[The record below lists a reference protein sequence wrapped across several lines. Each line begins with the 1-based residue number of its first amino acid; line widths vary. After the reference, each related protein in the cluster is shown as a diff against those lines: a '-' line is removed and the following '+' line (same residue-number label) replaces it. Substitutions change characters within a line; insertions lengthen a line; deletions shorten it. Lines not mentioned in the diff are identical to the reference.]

1 MAQVTLTIPNQ
12 HLNRIVNALCAAE
25 GLDPTPANAKK
36 ALIRIV
42 RRTVESVETT
52 VPEPVVPD
60 TEGIIS

>member
-1 MAQVTLTIPNQ
+1 MASVNLTIPDAQ
-12 HLNRIVNALCAAE
+12 LDRVVNALCAAE
-25 GLDPTPANAKK
+25 GLSPSPANAKK

-52 VPEPVVPD
+52 VPEPTVPN